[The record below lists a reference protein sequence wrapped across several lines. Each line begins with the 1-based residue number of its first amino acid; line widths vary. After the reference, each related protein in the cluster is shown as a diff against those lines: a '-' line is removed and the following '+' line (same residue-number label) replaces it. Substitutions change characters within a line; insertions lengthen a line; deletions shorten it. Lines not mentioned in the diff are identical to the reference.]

1 MAFLRRAGDF
11 TPQENMVYSY
21 WIIMLQLLQIGI
33 AWEAILEFSE
43 NEIMLILGIQ
53 GAFDQLKAEAEAKS
67 MARSRANF

>member
-1 MAFLRRAGDF
+1 
-11 TPQENMVYSY
+11 MVYSY

-43 NEIMLILGIQ
+43 NEIMLILGIN
-53 GAFDQLKAEAEAKS
+53 GAFDQLKAEAEAKA

>member
-1 MAFLRRAGDF
+1 
-11 TPQENMVYSY
+11 MVYSY

-43 NEIMLILGIQ
+43 NEVMLILGIN

-67 MARSRANF
+67 MARSRSNF